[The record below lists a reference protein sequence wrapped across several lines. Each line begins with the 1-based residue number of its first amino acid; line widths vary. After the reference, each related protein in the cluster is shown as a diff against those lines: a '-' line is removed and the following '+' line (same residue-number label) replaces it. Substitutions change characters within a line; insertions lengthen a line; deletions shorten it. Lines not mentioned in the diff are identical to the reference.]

1 MNLSQATSQTARA
14 GRALF
19 PSAWFRRLPLC
30 IYLCLL
36 PVTTLWANSITLSSD
51 TQQSSAGYFQL
62 QWAWPDAPQDVQYT
76 LQERQRDAQFK
87 TIYQGGD
94 QASVISGKPNG
105 RYEYKVLASTHAL
118 ADSMPSNTIQVEVKH
133 HSLRNALILFALG
146 LFIFLSI
153 LFVILRNLRT
163 TR

>member
-19 PSAWFRRLPLC
+19 PPVWFRRLPLFIC
-30 IYLCLL
+30 LYLL
-36 PVTTLWANSITLSSD
+36 PATTLWAQSITLSSD

-76 LQERQRDAQFK
+76 LRERQRDTEFK
-87 TIYQGGD
+87 TIYTGTD
-94 QASVISGKPNG
+94 QASVISGKHDGN
-105 RYEYKVLASTHAL
+105 YEYTVLASANSL
-118 ADSMPSNTIQVEVKH
+118 ADTVQSNTVDVEVKH
-133 HSLRNALILFALG
+133 HSLRDALIIFALG

-153 LFVILRNLRT
+153 LIVILHNARASR
-163 TR
+163 